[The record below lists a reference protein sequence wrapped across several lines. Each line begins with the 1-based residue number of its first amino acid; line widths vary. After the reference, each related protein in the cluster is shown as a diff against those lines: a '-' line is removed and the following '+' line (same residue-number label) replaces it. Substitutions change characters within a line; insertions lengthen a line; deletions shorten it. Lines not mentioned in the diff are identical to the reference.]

1 MNRRFCELL
10 GLPRK
15 RLLGMGW
22 LDSVYPA
29 DRARVVAR
37 RGRALGDVE
46 TFEIRYRVMRS
57 AGEPVW
63 IRANSVALYDAA
75 GKFIG
80 RLGSLTQVRSL
91 GEPGRR
97 AAELPLH
104 GSLTRQESRVLGLLA
119 DGKTNTEIGATLGLS
134 RHTVKNYLSHAF
146 EKLGVRRRSQAATLF
161 ARIREAKART

>member
-22 LDSVYPA
+22 LDSVHPA
-29 DRARVVAR
+29 DRARVLAR

-63 IRANSVALYDAA
+63 VRANSVALYDAA

-80 RLGSLTQVRSL
+80 RMGSLTQVL
-91 GEPGRR
+91 GERGRR

-104 GSLTRQESRVLGLLA
+104 ASLTRQESRVLGLLA

-146 EKLGVRRRSQAATLF
+146 EKLGVRRRSQAAALF
-161 ARIREAKART
+161 ARLRETKART